1 MNPSPVLCW
10 LRRDLRLSDHATLS
24 RAQQCGPVLAVFV
37 FDPALLTGLP
47 ANDKRVAFI
56 CAALDEIRTRLRAL
70 GSELVVSYGDP
81 QQQLPH
87 IAANCGARQLFFAR
101 DYEPMALARDAEIVQ
116 TLEAQGVVV
125 EAVKDQVV
133 FEQDELLNKAGQPYT
148 VFTPYA
154 RAWRARLTP
163 ASYAAWPVK
172 LESRD
177 FAARDSLPAQWRG
190 DEKPIGVQGFA
201 SANLAAL
208 NIRTGERGALALLQD
223 FAMRI
228 ARYGE
233 LRDYPARKGVSYLS
247 AHLRFGTVS
256 IRELVR
262 LALDDDSAGA
272 MVWLN
277 ELIWREFYQQW
288 LWHFPEAGQ
297 TSFKPAYR
305 NLAWPGEDRHFDA
318 WCAGQTGYPLID
330 AAMRQLKLSGY
341 MHNRLRMVAASF
353 LVKDLLIDW
362 QRGERYFASQLL
374 DYDMAANCGGWQWAA
389 STGCDAQPWFRI
401 FNPVTQSQKF
411 DADGH
416 FIRRYVPELA
426 MLDAQAIH
434 APWLAKTLPDGFVL
448 GRDYPTPIV
457 EHASQREKALALF
470 GR

>member
-10 LRRDLRLSDHATLS
+10 LRRDLRLSDHAALS

-37 FDPALLTGLP
+37 FDPALLAGLP
-47 ANDKRVAFI
+47 RNDKRVTFI
-56 CAALDEIRTRLRAL
+56 CAALDEIRAGLRAL
-70 GSELVVSYGDP
+70 GSELVVCYGDP
-81 QQQLPH
+81 LQQLPR
-87 IAANCGARQLFFAR
+87 IAQDCAARQLFFAR
-101 DYEPMALARDAEIVQ
+101 DYEPMALARDAAVTQ
-116 TLEAQGVVV
+116 ALQALGVEV

-133 FEQDELLNKAGQPYT
+133 FEQDELLTKAGQPYS

-163 ASYAAWPVK
+163 ASYAPWQVK
-172 LESRD
+172 LDSRH
-177 FAARDSLPAQWRG
+177 FAARSGLPAQWLG
-190 DEKPIGVQGFA
+190 DEKPIGVTGFTRA
-201 SANLAAL
+201 DLAAL
-208 NIRTGERGALALLQD
+208 NIQSGERGARVLLKD
-223 FAMRI
+223 FATRI
-228 ARYGE
+228 ARYSE

-262 LALDDDSAGA
+262 LALGDGSAGA

-288 LWHFPEAGQ
+288 LWHFPTAAH

-305 NLAWPGEDRHFDA
+305 TLRWPGEDSHFAA
-318 WCAGQTGYPLID
+318 WCAGQTGYPLVD
-330 AAMRQLKLSGY
+330 AAMRQLNETGY

-411 DADGH
+411 DADGQ

-434 APWLAKTLPDGFVL
+434 APWLAKTLPASFQL
-448 GRDYPTPIV
+448 GRDYPAPIV